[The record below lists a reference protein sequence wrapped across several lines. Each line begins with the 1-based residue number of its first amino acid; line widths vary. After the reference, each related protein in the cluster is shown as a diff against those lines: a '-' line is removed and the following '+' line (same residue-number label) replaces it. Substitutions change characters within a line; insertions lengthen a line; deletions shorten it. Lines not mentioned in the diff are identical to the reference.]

1 MPGDYSEDAFFGGL
15 DGPSCSRT
23 VTPIPLRLKLSYST
37 EEEFL
42 VRFSPSLSRGGVFVS
57 TKNPKPQGT
66 LLAFQFVL
74 ADGTTVLAGEGRV
87 VRSTPPGLEERPGM
101 VLRFTDLDSHSRGL
115 IDRATAMREGV
126 PEAPRPTQA
135 PVVSTPDAADER
147 RRRRQAIFAAM
158 QVQTSPSGPEPVI
171 GIDLGTTICRA
182 AVHHGGQVKLLPL
195 EGSSTA
201 LPAYLAQDER
211 GRMLL
216 GTRAKAHQLV
226 DPRSTIFGTKRL
238 LGRRARAA
246 KVREMAEHFPYEIGA
261 DEAGNAT
268 VKLGQTVL
276 SPAEIAAYLLA
287 EARSRASETLGRPVT
302 RAVLC
307 VPAYFND
314 TQQQAIRQAARLAG
328 LTVERVLTEPAAVA
342 IAYGHGRGLAR
353 KRLLVYDLGGG
364 TFDVSVIEVTGD
376 DFTVIAAGGDNF
388 LGGLDFDL
396 RISAWL
402 EQHFCKTARGGPVED
417 PMTRQRVHDAAE
429 TAKIALS
436 ERRET
441 RVHVPWVAHRG
452 SAPVDLDVILGRD
465 TFEQLT
471 GDLVERTLFVT
482 RAVLEAKQLPPSAV
496 DEVVLVGG
504 QSLTPL
510 VHASLE
516 AMLGRSVPREVD
528 PQNAVAIGAAIV
540 GRAIRDDDPSV
551 FALRFTEVLSSP
563 IGIALA
569 DGRFSRVLDT
579 NTPLPCEKT
588 CVVPARPGEG
598 LELAIYQGE
607 RALADENEYLGAL
620 RVQNDGRSEVSL
632 VFSVSRDGVLS
643 LFSRTEEGER
653 IALTLATADA
663 PEELRREMLAAAPLP
678 DEAPKDKGL
687 FDGLKKKLLG
697 RR

>member
-1 MPGDYSEDAFFGGL
+1 
-15 DGPSCSRT
+15 

-42 VRFSPSLSRGGVFVS
+42 VRFGPSLSQGGVFVS
-57 TKNPKPQGT
+57 TKNPKPQGA

-74 ADGTTVLAGEGRV
+74 ADGTTVLAGEGKV
-87 VRSTPPGLEERPGM
+87 VRSTPPGGEGRPGM
-101 VLRFTDLDSHSRGL
+101 VLRFIDLDSHSRKL
-115 IDRATAMREGV
+115 IDRATAVRQGI
-126 PEAPRPTQA
+126 PEAPRPAQA
-135 PVVSTPDAADER
+135 PLVSTPDAADER

-158 QVQTSPSGPEPVI
+158 QVQTSPSGPEPVL

-201 LPAYLAQDER
+201 LPAYLALDER

-226 DPRSTIFGTKRL
+226 DPRSTVFGTKRL
-238 LGRRARAA
+238 LGRRARAP
-246 KVREMAEHFPYEIGA
+246 KVREMAARFPYEIGA
-261 DEAGNAT
+261 DEEGNAT
-268 VKLGQTVL
+268 IKLGQSVL
-276 SPAEIAAYLLA
+276 SPVEIAAYLLA
-287 EARSRASETLGRPVT
+287 ETRSRASETLGRPVT
-302 RAVLC
+302 RAVVC

-314 TQQQAIRQAARLAG
+314 TQHHAIRQAAQLAG
-328 LTVERVLTEPAAVA
+328 LTVERVLTEPAAVG

-364 TFDVSVIEVTGD
+364 TFDASAIEVTGD
-376 DFTVIAAGGDNF
+376 EFTVIAAGGDNF

-396 RISAWL
+396 RIADRL
-402 EQHFCKTARGGPVED
+402 EERFRETTGGGPVED
-417 PMTRQRVHDAAE
+417 PMTRQRIRDAAE

-436 ERRET
+436 EKNET
-441 RVHVPWVAHRG
+441 RVHVPWVAHHG
-452 SAPVDLDVILGRD
+452 SAPVDLNIVLDRD
-465 TFEQLT
+465 TFERLT

-482 RAVLEAKQLPPSAV
+482 QAVLDAKQLHPSAI

-569 DGRFSRVLDT
+569 DGRFSKVLDA

-588 CVVPARPGEG
+588 CVLPARPGEG

-620 RVQNDGRSEVSL
+620 RLQNEVRTEVNL
-632 VFSVSRDGVLS
+632 VFSISRDGVLS
-643 LFSRTEEGER
+643 LFLRTEEGER
-653 IALTLATADA
+653 IALMLATADA
-663 PEELRREMLAAAPLP
+663 PEEVRREMLAAAPLP
-678 DEAPKDKGL
+678 DEEPKDKGL
-687 FDGLKKKLLG
+687 FGGIKKLLG
-697 RR
+697 RK